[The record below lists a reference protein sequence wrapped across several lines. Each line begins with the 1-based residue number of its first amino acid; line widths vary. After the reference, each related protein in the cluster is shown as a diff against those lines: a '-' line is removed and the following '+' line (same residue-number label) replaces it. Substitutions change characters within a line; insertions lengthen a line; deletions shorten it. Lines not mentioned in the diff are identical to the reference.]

1 MNKPKKKF
9 EYGLPK
15 VGDQLYLE
23 PKGQRAMPR
32 SVFLPRSG
40 FYRLICCCGYY
51 SLVSEDTWKAA
62 YRFNDIASL
71 IESCLKDSRI
81 FKVEQ

>member
-1 MNKPKKKF
+1 MTKPKKKF

-23 PKGQRAMPR
+23 PKGERAM
-32 SVFLPRSG
+32 PRSG

-51 SLVSEDTWKAA
+51 SLVSEDTWKVA
-62 YRFNDIASL
+62 YRTWQNTGFSTSYVNYNPNGSVKNIEFN
-71 IESCLKDSRI
+71 
-81 FKVEQ
+81 

>member
-1 MNKPKKKF
+1 MTKPKKKI

-23 PKGQRAMPR
+23 PKGMRRMPK
-32 SVFLPRSG
+32 SG
-40 FYRLICCCGYY
+40 FYRLICCYGYY
-51 SLVSEDTWKAA
+51 SLVSEDTWKTA
-62 YRFNDIASL
+62 YRFNDITSL
-71 IESCLKDSRI
+71 IESYLKDSRI

>member
-1 MNKPKKKF
+1 MTKPKKKF
-9 EYGLPK
+9 EYGLPE

-23 PKGQRAMPR
+23 PKGQRQMPK
-32 SVFLPRSG
+32 SG
-40 FYRLICCCGYY
+40 FYRLICCYGYY

-71 IESCLKDSRI
+71 IESYLKDSRI

>member
-23 PKGQRAMPR
+23 PKGQRQM
-32 SVFLPRSG
+32 PRSG
-40 FYRLICCCGYY
+40 FYRLIRCCGYY

-71 IESCLKDSRI
+71 IESCLKDSRV